1 MLTYDVKIW
10 GIRKRPNRA
19 ATYQLRWRVGV
30 QPFSKSYKLKA
41 QADGRRAELLTALR
55 NREQFDTETGLPASE
70 VLAAQSPTWFA
81 HAREYVVMKWPNASA
96 KHRASIA
103 DALATVTPR
112 LVKDNRGA
120 PDPRVL
126 RAALYSWA
134 FRLVLDQDGD
144 FVARVDAEGAPE
156 PIVAALDWIG
166 RKSIDISALNTPA
179 VVRSA
184 LDALARKVDGT
195 AAADNTVNRK
205 VPVFSNFLR
214 YAVELSRLPSLPLTK
229 VDWTPPETDDE
240 IDFRYVPGPAL
251 ARKLID
257 AVGAQGDRG
266 RHLKAFFGCIY
277 YAATRPS
284 EAVTLRASDFTLPEE
299 GWGQVVLSSSSARVG
314 SGWTDS
320 GESYDSRGLKKRARK
335 ATREVPIPPVLV
347 RLIQDHVSEF
357 DTAEDGR
364 LFRAARGG
372 GLLSKEYGDIW
383 KSARQVVLTKQE
395 VNTPLAEV
403 PYGLRAACVSL
414 WLESGVSPA
423 EVARRAGHSI
433 AVLFRFYAKAIHR
446 SQQHANQQIEL
457 ALEAAEATATK

>member
-1 MLTYDVKIW
+1 M
-10 GIRKRPNRA
+10 
-19 ATYQLRWRVGV
+19 RWRVGA

-41 QADGRRAELLTALR
+41 QADGRRSELLTALR

-70 VLAAQSPTWFA
+70 ALAAQSPTWYA
-81 HAREYVVMKWPNASA
+81 HAREYVAMKWPNASA

-120 PDPRVL
+120 PAPRVL

-134 FRLVLDQDGD
+134 FRLVLDQDGEL
-144 FVARVDAEGAPE
+144 VARIEAEEAPE
-156 PIVAALDWIG
+156 HIVAALDWIG
-166 RKSIDISALNTPA
+166 RKSVDISALNTPA
-179 VVRSA
+179 VARSA
-184 LDALARKVDGT
+184 LDALARKMDGT

-205 VPVFSNFLR
+205 VPVFSNCLR
-214 YAVELSRLPSLPLTK
+214 YAVELERLPSLPLAK

-240 IDFRYVPGPAL
+240 VDFRYVPGPAL
-251 ARKLID
+251 ARKLIG
-257 AVGAQGDRG
+257 AVGAQGDRV

-277 YAATRPS
+277 YAATRPG
-284 EAVTLRASDFTLPEE
+284 EAVTLRASDFPLPEE

-320 GESYDSRGLKKRARK
+320 GESYDSRGLKKRARR

-347 RLIQDHVSEF
+347 RLIRFHIDEF
-357 DTAEDGR
+357 GTTEDGR
-364 LFRAARGG
+364 LFRAVRND
-372 GLLSKEYGDIW
+372 GLLSKEYGNVW
-383 KSARQVVLTKQE
+383 KAARLSVLTEQE
-395 VNTPLAEV
+395 AKTPLAEV

-423 EVARRAGHSI
+423 EVARRAGYSI
-433 AVLFRFYAKAIHR
+433 AVLFRFYAKAIHGSEDR
-446 SQQHANQQIEL
+446 DN
-457 ALEAAEATATK
+457 ALN

>member
-10 GIRKRPNRA
+10 GIRKRPDRA
-19 ATYQLRWRVGV
+19 AAYQLRWRVGA

-41 QADGRRAELLTALR
+41 QADGRRSELLTALR

-70 VLAAQSPTWFA
+70 ALAAQSPTWYA
-81 HAREYVVMKWPNASA
+81 HAREYVAMKWPNASA

-120 PDPRVL
+120 PAPRVL

-134 FRLVLDQDGD
+134 FRLVLDQDGEL
-144 FVARVDAEGAPE
+144 VARIEAEEAPE
-156 PIVAALDWIG
+156 HIVAALVWIG
-166 RKSIDISALNTPA
+166 RKSVDISALNTPA
-179 VVRSA
+179 VARSA
-184 LDALARKVDGT
+184 LDALARKMDGT

-205 VPVFSNFLR
+205 VPVFSNCLR
-214 YAVELSRLPSLPLTK
+214 YAVELERLPSLPLAK

-277 YAATRPS
+277 YAATRPG

-299 GWGQVVLSSSSARVG
+299 GWGQVVLWSSSARVG

-320 GESYDSRGLKKRARK
+320 GESYDSRGLKKRARR

-347 RLIQDHVSEF
+347 RLIRFHIDEF
-357 DTAEDGR
+357 GTTEDGR
-364 LFRAARGG
+364 LFRAVRNG
-372 GLLSKEYGDIW
+372 GLLSKEYGNVW
-383 KSARQVVLTKQE
+383 KAARLSVLTEQE
-395 VNTPLAEV
+395 AKTALAEV

-433 AVLFRFYAKAIHR
+433 AVLFRFYAKAIHGSEDR
-446 SQQHANQQIEL
+446 DNALIESRL
-457 ALEAAEATATK
+457 L

>member
-10 GIRKRPNRA
+10 GIRKRPDRA
-19 ATYQLRWRVGV
+19 AAYQLRWRVGA

-41 QADGRRAELLTALR
+41 QADGRRSELLTALR

-70 VLAAQSPTWFA
+70 VRAAQSPTWYA
-81 HAREYVVMKWPNASA
+81 HAREYVAMKWPNASA

-120 PDPRVL
+120 PAPRVL
-126 RAALYSWA
+126 RTALYSWA
-134 FRLVLDQDGD
+134 FRLVLGQDGEL
-144 FVARVDAEGAPE
+144 VARVDAEQAPE
-156 PIVAALDWIG
+156 AITSALDWIG
-166 RKSIDISALNTPA
+166 RKSVDISALNTPA

-184 LDALARKVDGT
+184 LDALARKMDGT

-205 VPVFSNFLR
+205 VPVFSNCLR
-214 YAVELSRLPSLPLTK
+214 YAVELERLSSLPLTK
-229 VDWTPPETDDE
+229 VDWTPPETDAE

-251 ARKLID
+251 ARRLID
-257 AVGAQGDRG
+257 AVGVQGVRG

-277 YAATRPS
+277 YAATRPG

-320 GESYDSRGLKKRARK
+320 GESYDSRGLKKRARR

-347 RLIQDHVSEF
+347 RMIRDHIKGF
-357 DTAEDGR
+357 GTTEDGR
-364 LFRAARGG
+364 LFRAVRNG
-372 GLLSKEYGDIW
+372 GLLSKEYGDVW
-383 KSARQVVLTKQE
+383 KAARLSVLTEQE
-395 VNTPLAEV
+395 AKTPLAEV

-433 AVLFRFYAKAIHR
+433 AVLFRFYAKAIHGSEDR
-446 SQQHANQQIEL
+446 DNALIESRL
-457 ALEAAEATATK
+457 L

>member
-10 GIRKRPNRA
+10 SIRKRPDRA
-19 ATYQLRWRVGV
+19 AAYQLRWRVGA
-30 QPFSKSYKLKA
+30 QPFSKSYKIKA
-41 QADGRRAELLTALR
+41 QADGRRSELLAALR

-70 VLAAQSPTWFA
+70 VLAAQSPTWYA
-81 HAREYVVMKWPNASA
+81 HAREYVAMKWPNASA

-120 PDPRVL
+120 PAPRVL

-134 FRLVLDQDGD
+134 FRLVLDQDGEL
-144 FVARVDAEGAPE
+144 VARADAEEAPE
-156 PIVAALDWIG
+156 AIVAALDWIS
-166 RKSIDISALNTPA
+166 RKSVDISALNTPT

-184 LDALARKVDGT
+184 LDALARKMDGT

-205 VPVFSNFLR
+205 VPVFSNCLR
-214 YAVELSRLPSLPLTK
+214 YAVELDRLPSLPLTK
-229 VDWTPPETDDE
+229 VDWTAPETDDE

-257 AVGAQGDRG
+257 AVGEQGDRG
-266 RHLKAFFGCIY
+266 RHLKAFFGCLY
-277 YAATRPS
+277 YAATRPG
-284 EAVTLRASDFTLPEE
+284 EAVSLRASDFTLPGE
-299 GWGQVVLSSSSARVG
+299 GWGEVVLSSSSPRVG

-347 RLIQDHVSEF
+347 RLIRVHIKEF
-357 DTAEDGR
+357 GTAEDGR

-372 GLLSKEYGDIW
+372 SLLSKEYGDIW
-383 KSARQVVLTKQE
+383 KAARRAALTKE
-395 VNTPLAEV
+395 EAKTPLAEV
-403 PYGLRAACVSL
+403 PYGLRAAGVSL

-433 AVLFRFYAKAIHR
+433 AVLFRFYAKAIRRNQH
-446 SQQHANQQIEL
+446 HANQQIERS
-457 ALEAAEATATK
+457 LEASDETDNE